1 MYIFR
6 AYKIQSLVL
15 IISIILFYVYLYI
28 IDSQKPL
35 SVYKSFGTPS
45 FFAVAYFI
53 VFEIIILPISTL
65 YLKLL
70 KEIKCNQVKICSNKS
85 IVIFALCFELV
96 FLFNGFFSNYIKS
109 ICAIILLDYLI
120 VSLGI
125 IVLNLIYRLN
135 RKER

>member
-15 IISIILFYVYLYI
+15 IISITFFYVYLYI

-65 YLKLL
+65 YCLTL
-70 KEIKCNQVKICSNKS
+70 NQVDTKS
-85 IVIFALCFELV
+85 TK
-96 FLFNGFFSNYIKS
+96 N
-109 ICAIILLDYLI
+109 DP
-120 VSLGI
+120 
-125 IVLNLIYRLN
+125 
-135 RKER
+135 